1 MSPYV
6 SSDIEGRAIHHN
18 MSCRRQGEIRPNS
31 GKDTD
36 MVTALKLDL
45 RPVAVIAITL
55 LVGLSGQA
63 SARGTLGFAGSTPG
77 GAFITSRGPAYV
89 TGNLGAMQTTTL
101 PGSGG
106 QGFLMNNG
114 NGTST
119 LIVPGG
125 LPQTV
130 ATPR

>member
-1 MSPYV
+1 MKTMKTRFIPTTLFAAAAV
-6 SSDIEGRAIHHN
+6 LGLDIG
-18 MSCRRQGEIRPNS
+18 
-31 GKDTD
+31 
-36 MVTALKLDL
+36 
-45 RPVAVIAITL
+45 
-55 LVGLSGQA
+55 
-63 SARGTLGFAGSTPG
+63 SAFAGDAGFLQPG
-77 GAFITSRGPAYV
+77 PTAGQSVFTSRGPAFV
-89 TGNLGAMQTTTL
+89 TGNLGSLATTTL

-125 LPQTV
+125 IPQTV

>member
-1 MSPYV
+1 
-6 SSDIEGRAIHHN
+6 
-18 MSCRRQGEIRPNS
+18 MSCQQHGEFRPNS

-36 MVTALKLDL
+36 MVTTLKLDL
-45 RPVAVIAITL
+45 RPVAVVAMVL

-77 GAFITSRGPAYV
+77 QSIITSRGPAFV
-89 TGNLGAMQTTTL
+89 TGNLGSLQTTTL

-106 QGFLMNNG
+106 QGLLMNNG